1 MRSLM
6 PINPKTED
14 EFRTLLID
22 QLKQIN
28 SLKNEIEQ
36 LKRTVADEQ
45 EAKYRAYIKIA
56 DLNKKLQTT
65 V

>member
-1 MRSLM
+1 M